1 MQCESGWG
9 YLVCVHILAGLAPCN
24 LWLAE
29 ISCWAEIVSTILG
42 MDKINL
48 NSSMDPRTQGF
59 GYTGTVLT
67 ALATDAYG
75 LPPEASTSSGSLC
88 AQIKV
93 TGLTALAS
101 SGNL

>member
-9 YLVCVHILAGLAPCN
+9 YLVCVHVLAGLAPCN
-24 LWLAE
+24 MWLAE

-59 GYTGTVLT
+59 GYIGTVLT
-67 ALATDAYG
+67 ALATQVASQPW
-75 LPPEASTSSGSLC
+75 LLMLMVFHQNHQHHLEAFVLKSRS
-88 AQIKV
+88 QD
-93 TGLTALAS
+93 
-101 SGNL
+101 